1 MNKKRNKWVNLSL
14 KKRNKWIFSWLD
26 TELVVFL
33 YRFKRYG
40 YA

>member
-1 MNKKRNKWVNLSL
+1 MNKKWNKWVNLSL
-14 KKRNKWIFSWLD
+14 NKWNKWIFSCLN

-33 YRFKRYG
+33 YRFKQYG